1 MLKAPDKSI
10 KDETASRV
18 NTLSVVPVSV
28 ASCSFHPNPNLS
40 NIKPGYSFVSDPRNH
55 TFYNQK
61 SFLTLVMDS
70 PRLQDEFVIAIAED
84 GTPLMNLGRV
94 RKWLNDYAD
103 GLLFLM
109 AAIEVL
115 VGSLSRGTEL
125 TYIQLRNT
133 SCRTWGLYNIGR
145 RMAIV
150 V

>member
-1 MLKAPDKSI
+1 
-10 KDETASRV
+10 
-18 NTLSVVPVSV
+18 
-28 ASCSFHPNPNLS
+28 
-40 NIKPGYSFVSDPRNH
+40 
-55 TFYNQK
+55 
-61 SFLTLVMDS
+61 MDS